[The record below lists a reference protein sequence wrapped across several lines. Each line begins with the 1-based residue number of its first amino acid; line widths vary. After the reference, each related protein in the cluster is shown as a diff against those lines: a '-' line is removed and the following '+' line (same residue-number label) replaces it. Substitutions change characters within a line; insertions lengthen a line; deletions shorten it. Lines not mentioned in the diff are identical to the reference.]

1 MLEMDWRL
9 VEAFDLNDVDTA
21 LLQEMVPSLAFSLV
35 TEANCT
41 SPRLTCKL
49 ICMLQLVVETFIE
62 CRKSDAYEMH
72 LLREDMIATSNE
84 RDAFRMRLKEAKTDI
99 KAFKSQLSRCTTL
112 LRSCSHVLHA
122 HGVSPHAIAA
132 LESILATS
140 ESHVTPETVKVAHIC
155 AFCGKAFSSQDFLVK
170 HIERRH
176 ASTPTDEVVKTPR
189 TEMKDDTQ
197 GAVLTRLELLL
208 AQHEVAIKR
217 TAADEAEK
225 IKALQNE
232 LSIERNL
239 SSELKHS
246 RSEIQWRLEES
257 QRQLSTA
264 RYEKDDAL
272 RQVALLQETVK
283 SLEQKLQTEVK
294 VQPKV
299 TSDPQNTQTI
309 QRLEGALEHA
319 KEALA
324 LARNEMQE
332 EHDKYTALLLIH
344 EKSKQDGMVPA
355 RPTSC
360 NVSTQTDAV
369 PFHNMACQAEII
381 QAFESSPTVDQ
392 VVAPKAPEPQLMD
405 ASSQTESTATREVQ
419 TMTMELALEIPMD
432 TAYKPLLSRDYSDVV
447 VQTDSIPVSLRPEG
461 ISVAIQAS
469 ELPVKEMPP
478 AGAAKF
484 TEENG
489 ELEDAQE
496 SMKKPDAPSPE
507 IIAAQIEDAIDLAV
521 RRADRN
527 TPSTQDSSLPS
538 YPLKRRPYITSAWAH
553 GDDQVNDTI
562 VQHLNHLDGDMER
575 YGVNSKTTSLS
586 QDQYDMVMSTY
597 KGHLNMLPVAVL
609 ERMVALDAQVQ
620 NILETKW
627 VPSEK
632 HREDILKSLRAKMDR
647 HDTERQAWIT
657 QILKSKA
664 SAGMGTPVL
673 ETQLPAPE
681 SPTAFVETGNDT
693 SLDNLPASSAV
704 IAQAGHDK
712 SPRVGD
718 TSNATEKRQARDS
731 TTVLIESKVSGN
743 TQAQPSLPYPS
754 IQADTATLR
763 STIDVVDSETEE
775 VNHETSLDT
784 EISPEHAAE
793 QLENPEPLL
802 KDKEAMSAELAE
814 DMDVEI
820 IDITQ
825 REEEKMGDNDEEQRH
840 DVAQLSTSNDA
851 TSPTLKHSIG
861 SDIDDKDD
869 QVVEDS
875 NDRDDHPTEEV
886 VDAGPAELASVSD
899 SITSVPPKP
908 ADDEKDDIAPLE
920 DESRSL
926 ENRVDTA
933 AEDEVQPANFNDD
946 APSTEKESFQ
956 QSSTTS
962 RQNFKSKFLSPT
974 FSSAFSASMHTRT
987 RNRYGDDD
995 DLTERSSVQLHSM
1008 RGTNADDSD
1017 LDEEML

>member
-84 RDAFRMRLKEAKTDI
+84 RDSFRMRLKEAKTDI

-122 HGVSPHAIAA
+122 HGVSPHALAA

-140 ESHVTPETVKVAHIC
+140 ESHVTPEPAKVAHIC

-176 ASTPTDEVVKTPR
+176 ASTPIDEVVKTPR
-189 TEMKDDTQ
+189 TELKDDTQ

-217 TAADEAEK
+217 AAADEAEK

-239 SSELKHS
+239 SRELKHS
-246 RSEIQWRLEES
+246 RSEVQWRLEES

-283 SLEQKLQTEVK
+283 SMEQKLQTEVK
-294 VQPKV
+294 GQPKV
-299 TSDPQNTQTI
+299 PSGPQNTQII

-324 LARNEMQE
+324 VARKEMQE
-332 EHDKYTALLLIH
+332 EHDKYTALLLVH

-360 NVSTQTDAV
+360 NISTQTDAV
-369 PFHNMACQAEII
+369 PFQNMACQAEII

-392 VVAPKAPEPQLMD
+392 VVALKAPELQLMD
-405 ASSQTESTATREVQ
+405 ASSQTESTATKDVQ
-419 TMTMELALEIPMD
+419 TMTMELSLEISVD
-432 TAYKPLLSRDYSDVV
+432 AACKPLVSRDYSDVV
-447 VQTDSIPVSLRPEG
+447 VQTDPIPVSLRPEG
-461 ISVAIQAS
+461 ISIAIQAS
-469 ELPVKEMPP
+469 ELLVKEMPP
-478 AGAAKF
+478 A
-484 TEENG
+484 EENV

-496 SMKKPDAPSPE
+496 SMKTPDAPSPE
-507 IIAAQIEDAIDLAV
+507 IIAAQIEDAIILAV
-521 RRADRN
+521 QRADRN
-527 TPSTQDSSLPS
+527 ATSTQVSSLPS
-538 YPLKRRPYITSAWAH
+538 YPLKRRPYITSTWAH
-553 GDDQVNDTI
+553 GDDHVNETI

-575 YGVNSKTTSLS
+575 YGVNNKTTSLS

-609 ERMVALDAQVQ
+609 ERMVALDVQVQ

-632 HREDILKSLRAKMDR
+632 HREDVLKSLRAKMDR
-647 HDTERQAWIT
+647 QDTERQAWIT

-664 SAGMGTPVL
+664 SAGMATPVL
-673 ETQLPAPE
+673 EKQLPE
-681 SPTAFVETGNDT
+681 YPTAFVETGKDT

-712 SPRVGD
+712 GPRVEN
-718 TSNATEKRQARDS
+718 TSNASEKRQARDS
-731 TTVLIESKVSGN
+731 TTVLIEPKVSGN
-743 TQAQPSLPYPS
+743 TQAEPALPSPS
-754 IQADTATLR
+754 IQADTATSR
-763 STIDVVDSETEE
+763 STIDVADAETEE
-775 VNHETSLDT
+775 VNHETSLDA

-793 QLENPEPLL
+793 QHENPEPLL
-802 KDKEAMSAELAE
+802 NDKEAMSAEMAE
-814 DMDVEI
+814 DMDMEI

-825 REEEKMGDNDEEQRH
+825 REEEKMDDNDEEQRH
-840 DVAQLSTSNDA
+840 DVAPLSTLNDA
-851 TSPTLKHSIG
+851 TSPTLKHSVG

-869 QVVEDS
+869 QVVENS

-886 VDAGPAELASVSD
+886 VDAAGPPELASVSD
-899 SITSVPPKP
+899 SITSVTPKL
-908 ADDEKDDIAPLE
+908 ADDEKDDLQ
-920 DESRSL
+920 DESRSVDA
-926 ENRVDTA
+926 ENHADIA
-933 AEDEVQPANFNDD
+933 AEDDVQPANFNDD
-946 APSTEKESFQ
+946 APSTEKESSFQ
-956 QSSTTS
+956 QSTTTS

-987 RNRYGDDD
+987 RNRYGDDGD
-995 DLTERSSVQLHSM
+995 DDDDFTERRSSVQLHSM
-1008 RGTNADDSD
+1008 RGTNGDDSD